1 MNTLPGRSVPRAAY
15 GPIKAARGRVDIAKY
30 QMSASPFPHCVTSP
44 SPDRALRHVRA
55 ARFFLVSG
63 SLRADARGL
72 YLQPDG
78 LWARTFGADEG
89 WYVAEW
95 PDIAV
100 VQLRQGGRY
109 SLLRSRLRVLDAFG
123 RVLFRA
129 EVAHAEA
136 RTMFGAT
143 RLVEEPESG
152 ILDNRRYVGVLER
165 VH

>member
-1 MNTLPGRSVPRAAY
+1 M
-15 GPIKAARGRVDIAKY
+15 
-30 QMSASPFPHCVTSP
+30 
-44 SPDRALRHVRA
+44 
-55 ARFFLVSG
+55 
-63 SLRADARGL
+63 RADERGL

-78 LWARTFGADEG
+78 LWARTFGTDEG

-109 SLLRSRLRVLDAFG
+109 SLLRARLRVLDAFG
-123 RVLFRA
+123 RVLFRG

-152 ILDNRRYVGVLER
+152 LLDNRRYVRVSER

>member
-1 MNTLPGRSVPRAAY
+1 
-15 GPIKAARGRVDIAKY
+15 
-30 QMSASPFPHCVTSP
+30 MSASPFPHCVTSP
-44 SPDRALRHVRA
+44 SPDRALRHLHA
-55 ARFFLVSG
+55 ARFFLTSG
-63 SLRADARGL
+63 SLRADDRGL
-72 YLQPDG
+72 YLEPDG
-78 LWARTFGADEG
+78 LWARTFGTDEG

-109 SLLRSRLRVLDAFG
+109 SLSRARLRVLDAFG
-123 RVLFRA
+123 RVLFRG

-152 ILDNRRYVGVLER
+152 VLDNRRYVRVPER